1 MKMRLQ
7 FSCKDLKLQGGD
19 FDPMV
24 VLFKCEKNFSSPK
37 EVFKTEAVAD
47 DANPQ
52 FASRHTFDFNF
63 EEMTYF

>member
-1 MKMRLQ
+1 MDEDLIDEIKNGYKKEPTMKMRLQ
-7 FSCKDLKLQGGD
+7 FSCKDLKLPGGD

-47 DANPQ
+47 DANP
-52 FASRHTFDFNF
+52 
-63 EEMTYF
+63 